1 MKKLLLFTAVVAS
14 IGCMAFILAPAPHV
28 EVFKLDPQASTL
40 EWKGKKLTGEHK
52 GTIKFF
58 GGELK
63 NNHGSVSGK
72 FDVDMLSIAVTDLQ
86 GDSKTKLENHLK
98 SDDFFGTAQFPRATF
113 AITSLVQAADE
124 AGNTHTVG
132 GNLTIRDKT
141 NPVTFKAKFED
152 DGMKM
157 KFTGTAIIDRSKYDV
172 KHRSQTFFP
181 SIGDKIVYDDF
192 ELTFNVVLNK
202 PVH

>member
-14 IGCMAFILAPAPHV
+14 LGCMAFILAPAPHV
-28 EVFKLDPQASTL
+28 EVFKLDAQASKL

-52 GTIKFF
+52 GTVNFV
-58 GGELK
+58 GGELR
-63 NNHGSVSGK
+63 NNHGAVSGK
-72 FDVDMLSIAVTDLQ
+72 FDVDMQTIVVTDLQ

-113 AITSLVQAADE
+113 VINSLVQEADE
-124 AGNTHTVG
+124 AGNTHTVN

-141 NPVTFKAKFED
+141 NPVTFKAKFSD
-152 DGMKM
+152 DGTRMI
-157 KFTGTAIIDRSKYDV
+157 FVGTALIDRSKFDV
-172 KHRSQTFFP
+172 KHRSKSFFP
-181 SIGDKIVYDDF
+181 EIGDKIVYDEF

-202 PVH
+202 PMH